1 MVILVKLFHGFL
13 YTTSNTWL
21 KIYALKDNAPGP
33 IYFANVNRQNFHASF
48 WRHYL
53 DFFALIPL
61 KKLFVARR
69 TDYQMACWHIRD
81 TRKKSRTNLQG
92 KHLPTTWN
100 YTGSHLT
107 QMFFWHVFGSMGF
120 LQLEEEKFTNW
131 KISVTVYWKSSRQAR
146 NQNR

>member
-1 MVILVKLFHGFL
+1 MVFYILLRIL
-13 YTTSNTWL
+13 DWRSMP
-21 KIYALKDNAPGP
+21 LKDNAPGP
-33 IYFANVNRQNFHASF
+33 LYFANVNRQNLLASF
-48 WRHYL
+48 RRHYL

-92 KHLPTTWN
+92 KHLPITWN

-120 LQLEEEKFTNW
+120 LQLEEENSRTEKFQSRSIGNLRD
-131 KISVTVYWKSSRQAR
+131 KQGIRIGKSLVPGD
-146 NQNR
+146 

>member
-1 MVILVKLFHGFL
+1 MVFYILLQIL
-13 YTTSNTWL
+13 DWRTML
-21 KIYALKDNAPGP
+21 LKDNAPGS
-33 IYFANVNRQNFHASF
+33 ICFANVNRQNLLASF
-48 WRHYL
+48 RRHYL

>member
-1 MVILVKLFHGFL
+1 MVFYILLQILDWRSMPF
-13 YTTSNTWL
+13 
-21 KIYALKDNAPGP
+21 KDNAPGP
-33 IYFANVNRQNFHASF
+33 IYFANVNRQNLLASF
-48 WRHYL
+48 RRHYL